1 LEDCGSPARGVSR
14 PEHTSKP
21 WPVDAGFRLTSQLA
35 CVEPTCSG
43 THAGNASCSDADQAC
58 ETAVVNVSVL
68 NREMFSEAEAAR
80 LLELPQSTLHYW
92 LEGGER
98 RGRLYKP
105 IVRIEPQGTRS
116 VTWAEFIESGLL
128 RQYRREQRVP
138 MAELRAFIDVLR
150 ERTGIPYPLAHMR
163 PFVADRQ
170 LVMEAQDIAGL
181 EAEFC
186 LVAEVRGQLILTP
199 PSEEFVHRVT
209 WAEQL
214 PVAWRPHSDPR
225 SPVRIDPEVRFG
237 RPMVNGIST
246 EVLWEHLEEGEGF
259 EEVADAFELDVA
271 DVSWASSYEMSR
283 RAA

>member
-1 LEDCGSPARGVSR
+1 MTADV
-14 PEHTSKP
+14 
-21 WPVDAGFRLTSQLA
+21 LTDPPCNA
-35 CVEPTCSG
+35 C
-43 THAGNASCSDADQAC
+43 CSDAHQAC
-58 ETAVVNVSVL
+58 ETAVVNLSVL

-105 IVRIEPQGTRS
+105 IVRVEPQGLRS
-116 VTWAEFIESGLL
+116 VTWAEFIEAGLL

-150 ERTGIPYPLAHMR
+150 ERTGIPYPLAHMK

-209 WAEQL
+209 WDEQL

-237 RPMVNGIST
+237 RPMVKGIST
-246 EVLWEHLEEGEGF
+246 EVLWEHLEEGESL
-259 EEVADAFELDVA
+259 EEVAAAFELDVA

>member
-1 LEDCGSPARGVSR
+1 MTADG
-14 PEHTSKP
+14 
-21 WPVDAGFRLTSQLA
+21 LTDPLRNA
-35 CVEPTCSG
+35 C
-43 THAGNASCSDADQAC
+43 CSDAHQAC
-58 ETAVVNVSVL
+58 ETAVVNLSVL

-105 IVRIEPQGTRS
+105 IVRVEPQGLRS
-116 VTWAEFIESGLL
+116 VTWAEFIEAGLL

-150 ERTGIPYPLAHMR
+150 ERTGIPYPLAHMK

-209 WAEQL
+209 WDEQL

-225 SPVRIDPEVRFG
+225 SPVGSTRRFASG
-237 RPMVNGIST
+237 VQWSRASAPRCSGSTWKKARALTRLRPPLNST
-246 EVLWEHLEEGEGF
+246 LPTSAGPPRMRCP
-259 EEVADAFELDVA
+259 AA
-271 DVSWASSYEMSR
+271 R
-283 RAA
+283 RDGP